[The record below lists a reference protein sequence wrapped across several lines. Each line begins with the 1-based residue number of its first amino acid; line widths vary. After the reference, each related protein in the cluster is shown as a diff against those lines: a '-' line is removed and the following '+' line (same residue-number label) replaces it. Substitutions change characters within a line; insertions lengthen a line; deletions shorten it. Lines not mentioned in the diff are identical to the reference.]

1 MKGIYKVLFG
11 GVFILGGIFTII
23 TNKKTTFSC
32 HRIETESLPCKLT
45 SSGIMGSQ
53 TTLIPLEG
61 LQRATVE
68 TNSDSDG
75 DTYRVVLMTN
85 EGAIP
90 MTGSSDSR
98 YGSKQELAGKINN
111 FLSNPNERF
120 LLAEQKSWWVL
131 YLIGGV
137 FLLPGIAVAFNL
149 IPDSESE
156 D

>member
-1 MKGIYKVLFG
+1 MKGLSKVLFSG
-11 GVFILGGIFTII
+11 AFIFAGTFLII
-23 TNKKTTFSC
+23 NNKTTTFSC
-32 HRIETESLPCKLT
+32 HRIETESHPCKLT
-45 SSGIMGSQ
+45 FSGIMGSQ

-61 LQRATVE
+61 LQGATVE

-75 DTYRVVLMTN
+75 STYRVVLMTN
-85 EGAIP
+85 EGTIP
-90 MTGSSDSR
+90 MTSSSDSR
-98 YGSKQELAGKINN
+98 YGSKQELAGKINI

-120 LLAEQKSWWVL
+120 LLAEEKSWWVL